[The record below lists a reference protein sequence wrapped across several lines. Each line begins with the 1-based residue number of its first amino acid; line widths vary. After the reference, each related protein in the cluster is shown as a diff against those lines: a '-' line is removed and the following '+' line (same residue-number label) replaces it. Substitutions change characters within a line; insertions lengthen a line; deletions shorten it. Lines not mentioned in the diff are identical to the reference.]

1 MKGLQKKRMRCTVIQ
16 RLAGALLL
24 VAMLLLPLS
33 VIAAA
38 KEDVV
43 APKEYGV
50 YMKTQKAQKR
60 LMPNIVF
67 DEKGL
72 LYIESNNPQRFPLA
86 DVGGFII
93 FGKYEMKFLTLNP
106 LLFVSESSLGKS
118 RFIIGKDIEIEVAKK
133 SDLLYTVTPKG
144 LFGRGYYGLWINDT
158 VWDFI
163 VE

>member
-1 MKGLQKKRMRCTVIQ
+1 MK
-16 RLAGALLL
+16 RLAAVLLL
-24 VAMLLLPLS
+24 GAMFLLP
-33 VIAAA
+33 VCVMAAA

-50 YMKTQKAQKR
+50 YMKTPKTLKR
-60 LMPNIVF
+60 LLPNIVF

-86 DVGGFII
+86 DVGGFVI
-93 FGKYEMKFLTLNP
+93 FGKYDIKFLTLNP
-106 LLFVSESSLGKS
+106 LLFVNESALGKT
-118 RFIIGKDIEIEVAKK
+118 RFIIGKNIDIEVAKK
-133 SDLLYTVTPKG
+133 SDLLYAVTTKG

-158 VWDFI
+158 VWDFV

>member
-1 MKGLQKKRMRCTVIQ
+1 MIKRIACV
-16 RLAGALLL
+16 LLL
-24 VAMLLLPLS
+24 GAILLPAS
-33 VIAAA
+33 VMAAA

-50 YMKTQKAQKR
+50 YVKTQKTQKR

-93 FGKYEMKFLTLNP
+93 YGKYDVQFLTLNP
-106 LLFVSESSLGKS
+106 LLFISESALGKT
-118 RFIIGKDIEIEVAKK
+118 RFIIGKNIDIEVVKK

-158 VWDFI
+158 VWDFVI
-163 VE
+163 E

>member
-1 MKGLQKKRMRCTVIQ
+1 MRGLQKKHMRCSVIQ
-16 RLAGALLL
+16 RATAGVLLA
-24 VAMLLLPLS
+24 AMVVLIASVLS
-33 VIAAA
+33 SA

-50 YMKTQKAQKR
+50 YVKAQKTQKR
-60 LMPNIVF
+60 LMPNILF

-93 FGKYEMKFLTLNP
+93 FGKYDIKYLTLNP
-106 LLFVSESSLGKS
+106 LLFVSESPLGKS
-118 RFIIGKDIEIEVAKK
+118 RFIIGKNIEIEVTKK

-144 LFGRGYYGLWINDT
+144 LFGRGYYALWINDT
-158 VWDFI
+158 VWDFVI
-163 VE
+163 E

>member
-1 MKGLQKKRMRCTVIQ
+1 MQ
-16 RLAGALLL
+16 RAAARVFLAVMVVL
-24 VAMLLLPLS
+24 VAS
-33 VIAAA
+33 VMSSA

-50 YMKTQKAQKR
+50 YMKTQKTQKR

-72 LYIESNNPQRFPLA
+72 LYIESNSPQRFPLA